1 MARAGLSAEVLTRA
15 AAELADEIG
24 FDNLTAAALAR
35 HFGVRDASLYSHVRS
50 LGELRLRVAEQT
62 FHELAD
68 QVTAA
73 IAGLA
78 GQEALAAFAGVYR
91 RFATDHPGRYA
102 SMRIEIEP
110 GSSAAL
116 AGARHAHLSRAVL
129 RSYALGEPAE
139 TDAVRF
145 LNSTLHG
152 FADLEVAG
160 GFSHSPRSAEDS
172 WVAVLAALD
181 AVLAHWPTAASS

>member
-15 AAELADEIG
+15 AG
-24 FDNLTAAALAR
+24 
-35 HFGVRDASLYSHVRS
+35 
-50 LGELRLRVAEQT
+50 
-62 FHELAD
+62 ELAD

-129 RSYALGEPAE
+129 RGYALGEPAE

-160 GFSHSPRSAEDS
+160 GFSHSARSAEDS
-172 WVAVLAALD
+172 WVAVLDALD
-181 AVLAHWPTAASS
+181 AVLAHWLSAASS